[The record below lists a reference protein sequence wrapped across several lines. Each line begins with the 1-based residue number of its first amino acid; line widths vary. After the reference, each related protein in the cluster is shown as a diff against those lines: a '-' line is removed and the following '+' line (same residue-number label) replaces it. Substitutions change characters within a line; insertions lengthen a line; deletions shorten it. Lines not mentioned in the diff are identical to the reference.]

1 MDDFANAMRIVHWG
15 KPTGVYAENPC
26 MLVDRWA
33 AGCDQVFQMVE
44 HKKRGIHKKPCY
56 VKGQDLLVPT
66 TVSESPANT
75 RFVNVSLKVPLKYLI
90 TFGGGI
96 NKTHL
101 TNPDLPEID
110 AGYSFGVRQTFAR
123 LYHRHPEIKIFW
135 GFTADFWLEAAA
147 SEFCFAP
154 AGWGWGSRVKG
165 GITSGCIPVI
175 VQDGI
180 KVDWEDDLPMH
191 EFAVR
196 MPLSHLHRLPEIL
209 NRFKRT
215 GKAAAM
221 RKNLECIWPL
231 YWWSRPLGRAFEM
244 SMCVLKAR
252 ILGHP
257 IRVDFDSCRLFC
269 GDDQPV
275 DFRGP
280 FHSV

>member
-1 MDDFANAMRIVHWG
+1 
-15 KPTGVYAENPC
+15 
-26 MLVDRWA
+26 
-33 AGCDQVFQMVE
+33 MVE

-175 VQDGI
+175 VQVGAACRTAEPRASGTACGLRRRWRNHAAAC
-180 KVDWEDDLPMH
+180 V
-191 EFAVR
+191 
-196 MPLSHLHRLPEIL
+196 HRRRPATGWC
-209 NRFKRT
+209 RRT
-215 GKAAAM
+215 GKA
-221 RKNLECIWPL
+221 
-231 YWWSRPLGRAFEM
+231 
-244 SMCVLKAR
+244 CVT
-252 ILGHP
+252 P
-257 IRVDFDSCRLFC
+257 PRLASKKSA
-269 GDDQPV
+269 
-275 DFRGP
+275 
-280 FHSV
+280 HH